1 MGVLSRL
8 FWILHPLSYAKR
20 RVKRALIPRPIPR
33 AKWVAGGVA
42 HPVSRARYSAR
53 RAVIRKVDKALTP
66 KRKRRPRKSTPSKG
80 GRPMNVRT
88 LRLVFPTAFA
98 ALILAACGSADQASL
113 PTTGASAAVVTAT
126 AMPTPSPTPAPTP
139 APTLKPVVVPAA
151 PKASA
156 PPPAPPFN
164 YCGAPANP
172 WHYNFCGGSVIQPPP
187 SNFCSYFN
195 CIASFWTEDRPN
207 DGYVIQC
214 VDGRFSLSGGEAG
227 SPCSSH
233 GGPSRTLYA
242 P

>member
-1 MGVLSRL
+1 MSTVEVRSVRL
-8 FWILHPLSYAKR
+8 GFS
-20 RVKRALIPRPIPR
+20 V
-33 AKWVAGGVA
+33 
-42 HPVSRARYSAR
+42 
-53 RAVIRKVDKALTP
+53 
-66 KRKRRPRKSTPSKG
+66 
-80 GRPMNVRT
+80 
-88 LRLVFPTAFA
+88 AFA
-98 ALILAACGSADQASL
+98 ALILAACGATDQASL
-113 PTTGASAAVVTAT
+113 PTTGTSAAVVTAT
-126 AMPTPSPTPAPTP
+126 ATPAPTAAPTP
-139 APTLKPVVVPAA
+139 APTLAPTPQPVAVA
-151 PKASA
+151 PKATIQPTQKPA
-156 PPPAPPFN
+156 PPPPAPPAFN

-195 CIASFWTEDRPN
+195 CITSFWTEDRPN

>member
-1 MGVLSRL
+1 VIG
-8 FWILHPLSYAKR
+8 R
-20 RVKRALIPRPIPR
+20 RFGP
-33 AKWVAGGVA
+33 
-42 HPVSRARYSAR
+42 
-53 RAVIRKVDKALTP
+53 
-66 KRKRRPRKSTPSKG
+66 
-80 GRPMNVRT
+80 
-88 LRLVFPTAFA
+88 LRLAFPVAIA

-113 PTTGASAAVVTAT
+113 PTTGASASDVTAT
-126 AMPTPSPTPAPTP
+126 ATPTPTLAPTP
-139 APTLKPVVVPAA
+139 QPVAVA
-151 PKASA
+151 PKATAPPTQKPA
-156 PPPAPPFN
+156 PPPPAFN

-195 CIASFWTEDRPN
+195 CITSFWTEDRPN